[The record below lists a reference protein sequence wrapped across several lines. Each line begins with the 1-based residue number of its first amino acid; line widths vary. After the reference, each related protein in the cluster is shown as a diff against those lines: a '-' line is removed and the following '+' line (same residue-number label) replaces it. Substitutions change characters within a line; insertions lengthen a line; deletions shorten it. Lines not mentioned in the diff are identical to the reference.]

1 MTVSAARLLDSVGR
15 VIQSFH
21 NLRSS
26 GRLLGNPPLAVVVSS
41 SRVSRVPPHLSPRGL
56 ALCAPHR
63 ATHGGSVAQDE
74 IGTRDTFV
82 CGTSLS
88 TVDRPR
94 LASVEHSCFRPCWEV
109 LHFFLREPCNPTD
122 PRLLRC
128 QSPCPF
134 SRCAGRRTRNDVRVK
149 KTFHVHQ
156 DACPSVM
163 PVPSPLHGGVLM

>member
-109 LHFFLREPCNPTD
+109 LHFFFCENLAIPPTHAYFAAKVLAHFLDALAGGREMTCESKRHST
-122 PRLLRC
+122 
-128 QSPCPF
+128 SI
-134 SRCAGRRTRNDVRVK
+134 K
-149 KTFHVHQ
+149 MHVPQ
-156 DACPSVM
+156 
-163 PVPSPLHGGVLM
+163 